1 MAALVAD
8 PTREET
14 GMADDRDRDRS
25 AEDDTG
31 VGDLADEVAEP
42 KTPGEEKE
50 QDEGPKVSDDEGLP

>member
-1 MAALVAD
+1 
-8 PTREET
+8 
-14 GMADDRDRDRS
+14 MADDRDRDRDRG

-42 KTPGEEKE
+42 KTPGEDEE

>member
-1 MAALVAD
+1 MATLVAD
-8 PTREET
+8 PTQKET
-14 GMADDRDRDRS
+14 GMADDRDRD

-31 VGDLADEVAEP
+31 IGDLADEVAEP